1 MFDKLSSIPE
11 LELRTPDVRE
21 FVLRYN
27 KVMFETVKQ
36 LLILT
41 SKSKKIWIVPIILL
55 LIIIA
60 LLVINAQISPLPI
73 FIYPII

>member
-1 MFDKLSSIPE
+1 
-11 LELRTPDVRE
+11 LELRTPDVCE